1 MIIRTP
7 LHQMN
12 LQIPPIHSE
21 VVSNE
26 SSLDARWIQC
36 CLDLNLASLI
46 RVGWTQPVH
55 PHLEF
60 CEESEGSWK
69 VAECSVRFVQAPR
82 RNHYLSLSNL
92 PHSHFA

>member
-12 LQIPPIHSE
+12 LQTLLIHSE
-21 VVSNE
+21 GVSNE

-36 CLDLNLASLI
+36 CLDLSLASLI
-46 RVGWTQPVH
+46 RASWTQLVR
-55 PHLEF
+55 PHQEF
-60 CEESEGSWK
+60 YEESEGSWK

-82 RNHYLSLSNL
+82 QNHYLLLSNL